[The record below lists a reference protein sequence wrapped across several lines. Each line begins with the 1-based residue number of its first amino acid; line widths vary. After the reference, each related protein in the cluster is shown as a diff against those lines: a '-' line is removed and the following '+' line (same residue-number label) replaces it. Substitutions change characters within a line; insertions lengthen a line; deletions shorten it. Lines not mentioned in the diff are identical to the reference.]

1 MKKLLIAFCVSVAFI
16 ACDNAA
22 DSEARKKDSI
32 DSIANAKKD
41 KIDSSAEQRK
51 EVIDSVT
58 EKQKEAVDKL
68 DSLNKRKDLA
78 SN

>member
-1 MKKLLIAFCVSVAFI
+1 MKKLLIAFCVSIAFI

-22 DSEARKKDSI
+22 DSEARKKDSL
-32 DSIANAKKD
+32 DSIANLKKD

-58 EKQKEAVDKL
+58 EKQKDAIDKS
-68 DSLNKRKDLA
+68 DSLNKRKD
-78 SN
+78 SVSH